1 MSFESVRS
9 GVEVAAETLTGRLKA
24 AIEMLKRGV
33 DPETETVRA
42 LNLAGELL
50 DFSEKMQ
57 EKIEEIIGEFSGTY
71 EELKKVVNPEDQHTI
86 SINDF
91 GAKSDVLTPVGT
103 FMDTFEYVKS
113 FRFKEHID
121 DLKSLADIKENE
133 FLGKE
138 GYKRIEEIFEI
149 FSGYMK
155 DGGLEKDLDDKST
168 VLVSNFGS
176 VEEFLKDKKNEGG
189 EYTE

>member
-1 MSFESVRS
+1 MSFERFGRVAKERAKAVAEELGVAVEKVR
-9 GVEVAAETLTGRLKA
+9 RK
-24 AIEMLKRGV
+24 I